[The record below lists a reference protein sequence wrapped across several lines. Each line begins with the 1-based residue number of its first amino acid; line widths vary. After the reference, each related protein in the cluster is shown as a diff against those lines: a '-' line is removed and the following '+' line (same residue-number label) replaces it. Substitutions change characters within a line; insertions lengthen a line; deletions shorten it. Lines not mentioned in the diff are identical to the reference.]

1 DADTFA
7 SADAAFAY
15 RKSPHTEA
23 GETGERAADCMLRIL
38 RKELNPVIKVAKPG
52 LLVPSIFSATALT
65 PLADIIADA
74 ALVQASNEWYLDIS
88 VMAGFS
94 YTDAHNTGFAVLAV
108 SDQHAD
114 ETQKIVDKIANDIHT
129 HRHTLYRPV
138 PIYTPTKAL
147 NYVQD
152 KLSIARSEQRTL
164 KPYVLL
170 EHADRINDSTYM
182 LAELLNHEV
191 RNAAVPLLWDPE

>member
-38 RKELNPVIKVAKPG
+38 RKEIRPVIKVAKPG

-74 ALVQASNEWYLDIS
+74 AQTQAASPWYLDIS

-94 YTDAHNTGFAVLAV
+94 YTDAHNTGFTVLAV

-114 ETQKIVDKIANDIHT
+114 ETQKIVNGISDTIHAR
-129 HRHTLYRPV
+129 RHDLYRPV
-138 PIYTPTKAL
+138 PVYTPTEALDRAQDRLRDAKA
-147 NYVQD
+147 
-152 KLSIARSEQRTL
+152 EQRSL

-170 EHADRINDSTYM
+170 EHADRINDSTYV
-182 LAELLNHEV
+182 L
-191 RNAAVPLLWDPE
+191 